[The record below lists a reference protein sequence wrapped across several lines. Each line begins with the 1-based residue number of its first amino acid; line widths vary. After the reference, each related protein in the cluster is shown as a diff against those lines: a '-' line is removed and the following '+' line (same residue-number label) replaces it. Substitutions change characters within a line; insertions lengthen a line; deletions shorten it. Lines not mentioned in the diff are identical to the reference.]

1 MIKRVTPPIPL
12 TGGAIGIS
20 TYYPF
25 SLQLGLHHLFQ
36 GIENYDLILNSFL
49 IGDSSSYSSLL
60 DSGKN
65 THGFLLTIR
74 GDGGGGEA
82 GAACEAL
89 AALEAVHGAQ
99 EAEGAHEVVAAR
111 DAEGLRGAVHEAVVG
126 GGDLE
131 VEEGCAYLVIC
142 LISYGLLPS

>member
-1 MIKRVTPPIPL
+1 MPL
-12 TGGAIGIS
+12 IDESRLKAKKGHRS
-20 TYYPF
+20 TWE
-25 SLQLGLHHLFQ
+25 LLLFFA
-36 GIENYDLILNSFL
+36 YT
-49 IGDSSSYSSLL
+49 SSYSSLL

-99 EAEGAHEVVAAR
+99 EAEGGHEVVAAR
-111 DAEGLRGAVHEAVVG
+111 DADWRLVHEAVVG